1 MENGIAITAKNISK
15 TFHISEDSHNTVKHR
30 LFNLFNPPRRKDV
43 LALKSTSLEIK
54 KGECIG
60 LIGRNGCGK
69 TTLTKV
75 LAGVYPTDTGQIKI
89 NGSTMLMNLG
99 IGMSHELTAR
109 ENIYVSGSVLGLKI
123 KEVDKLFD
131 AIVDFAEI
139 KDFIDTKVKFFSSG
153 MMARLAF
160 SIAVNAGADIMFLDE
175 IFSVGDMKF
184 QEKAVKVFEGSW
196 IRGKTV
202 VLVSHGM
209 EVIRKYCNRSAFMKH
224 GQIEFFGDTDKA
236 IELYNKAREE
246 LRKDSLWTTSYIT
259 ICNKLVNVYLGIRQY
274 QKAESIILEVK
285 EIREK
290 IFGKEHPEYAK
301 SCSILAFVYWSM
313 GQYDKAEPLYLEA
326 KQIREKVQ
334 GKEHPDYATAC
345 DNLAIL
351 YWSKGEYDKAEPLY
365 LESKQIREKV
375 LGKEHPDYAKT
386 CKNLGG

>member
-1 MENGIAITAKNISK
+1 MENGIAIKASNISK

-30 LFNLFNPPRRKDV
+30 LFNLFNPPRRKDI
-43 LALKSTSLEIK
+43 LALKSTSLEIN

-99 IGMSHELTAR
+99 VGMSHELTAR

-139 KDFIDTKVKFFSSG
+139 RDFIDTKVKFFSSG

-184 QEKAVKVFEGSW
+184 REKAVKVFESSW
-196 IRGKTV
+196 IQGKTV

-209 EVIRKYCNRSAFMKH
+209 EVIKAYCNRAAFMKN
-224 GQIEFFGDTDKA
+224 GQIEFFGDTEKA
-236 IELYNKAREE
+236 IELY
-246 LRKDSLWTTSYIT
+246 
-259 ICNKLVNVYLGIRQY
+259 
-274 QKAESIILEVK
+274 
-285 EIREK
+285 
-290 IFGKEHPEYAK
+290 
-301 SCSILAFVYWSM
+301 
-313 GQYDKAEPLYLEA
+313 
-326 KQIREKVQ
+326 
-334 GKEHPDYATAC
+334 TA
-345 DNLAIL
+345 DN
-351 YWSKGEYDKAEPLY
+351 
-365 LESKQIREKV
+365 Q
-375 LGKEHPDYAKT
+375 
-386 CKNLGG
+386 